1 MSIVS
6 HHLFWKGKTKTM
18 FRKLPG
24 LLQRCEIVVAFQM
37 FLALTKTDPLRMRV
51 AGGHYPAPRLDSMAL
66 RWEKFCYETDLSHY
80 TGTTTMDSSFAKDL
94 KTRQY
99 SAVVYKTSAFM

>member
-1 MSIVS
+1 MS
-6 HHLFWKGKTKTM
+6 HYLFLKGKTKTM

-51 AGGHYPAPRLDSMAL
+51 AGGSLPCSKAGLHGAEMGEILL
-66 RWEKFCYETDLSHY
+66 
-80 TGTTTMDSSFAKDL
+80 
-94 KTRQY
+94 
-99 SAVVYKTSAFM
+99 